1 MSIFFKILFLV
12 SLASMVVVYPM
23 YFLELSGFG
32 KIMRRDHS
40 DLLDGSG
47 NNLAGA
53 YRILH
58 KVKSGQLDGVT
69 LSPEAALAHSR
80 TKRLLYLGAT
90 LFLVVLFVG
99 LTDAVL
105 SKQG

>member
-1 MSIFFKILFLV
+1 
-12 SLASMVVVYPM
+12 M

-40 DLLDGSG
+40 ELIGAGS
-47 NNLAGA
+47 NSLADA
-53 YRILH
+53 YGILH
-58 KVKSGQLDGVT
+58 RVQGGQLDGVT

-80 TKRLLYLGAT
+80 TKRLLYLGAI
-90 LFLVVLFVG
+90 LFLAVLLIG

-105 SKQG
+105 SKHG

>member
-40 DLLDGSG
+40 ELIGGSG
-47 NNLAGA
+47 NLADA
-53 YRILH
+53 YGILY

-69 LSPEAALAHSR
+69 LSSEAALAHSR
-80 TKRLLYLGAT
+80 TKRWFYLGAT
-90 LFLVVLFVG
+90 LFLVVLFIG

-105 SKQG
+105 SKHG

>member
-1 MSIFFKILFLV
+1 MPIFFKILFLV

-32 KIMRRDHS
+32 KIMRRDHF
-40 DLLDGSG
+40 DLLDGGG

-53 YRILH
+53 YEILH

-80 TKRLLYLGAT
+80 ARRLLYLGAT
-90 LFLVVLFVG
+90 LFLVVLFTG
-99 LTDAVL
+99 LTDAAL

>member
-1 MSIFFKILFLV
+1 
-12 SLASMVVVYPM
+12 MVVVYPM

-40 DLLDGSG
+40 DLLDGGG

-53 YRILH
+53 YGILH
-58 KVKSGQLDGVT
+58 KVRDGQLDGTT
-69 LSPEAALAHSR
+69 LSPEAAIAHSR
-80 TKRLLYLGAT
+80 TKKLLYLGAT
-90 LFLVVLFVG
+90 LLLVVLFIG